1 MNYFSKDDFKNE
13 WLGKSSNLGNNY
25 NQCVTLYKEFLKK
38 AGYPDPGRAIGGSGG
53 AREIWY
59 RRIALGYDQYFNF
72 EQVGHPGDWFI
83 WDSVYGWWEGV
94 YYGHVAML
102 IKDNGNGTGQF
113 LGMNQAYSKAPASI
127 QTLTYN
133 GSCGVLH
140 FKGYSNPTAGS
151 GITVFNA
158 ANLVAEHAVATL
170 TVDSVAIREGSP
182 TGNVL
187 KRVGKGFQFEYYYKV
202 VANGHR
208 WVVSKDKTQ
217 FMAVSNSEIQGKD
230 LWATFSAIE
239 DDSKPSDTISLT
251 QEDGVATFTVDG
263 IRARYDSPTG
273 DVCKTY
279 NSGDKVRYYWK
290 YVGNGHRYIVYKDGD
305 RKAFVAVSATEDKSQ
320 MWATFTAPEEEKK
333 EESKPSTSEPSKP
346 TTTDLKKNVKGY
358 GVDISEHNSSD
369 IDLSQ
374 YDFVIIR
381 ASYGEHTDKKFEYF
395 ADKCEQLKIP
405 YGVYCYDY
413 ALNDEQARA
422 EAEYICSLVKGRN
435 IQMGIWFDMEDAD
448 AYKKKAGVLTKE
460 RCSFSCKVF
469 CDYVSAQG
477 YYTGVYTSTSWLGT
491 FVETTYPIWV
501 ANWGTNNGEIQS
513 DQSSV
518 GVMHQYSANPIDKN
532 VIFND
537 IDFYKSDPKSDEP
550 KKDDPK
556 KDENGSDS
564 GKDDSK
570 NDKNDENSSE
580 STKKDEI
587 NVSGINKLIEMLL
600 KIVEKILKLFK

>member
-1 MNYFSKDDFKNE
+1 MNYFTKDDFKKE
-13 WLGKSSNLGNNY
+13 WLGKSSGLGGYY
-25 NQCVTLYKEFLKK
+25 NQCVTLFKEFLKK
-38 AGYPDPGRAIGGSGG
+38 AGYPNPGRAIGGSGG

-202 VANGHR
+202 AANGHR

-217 FMAVSNSEIQGKD
+217 FMAVSNSEIQDKD

-273 DVCKTY
+273 NVCKTY

-290 YVGNGHRYIVYKDGD
+290 YVGNGHRYVVYKDGD
-305 RKAFVAVSATEDKSQ
+305 RKVFVAVSATEDRSQ
-320 MWATFTAPEEEKK
+320 MWAKLTAPEEEKK
-333 EESKPSTSEPSKP
+333 DEVKP
-346 TTTDLKKNVKGY
+346 TPQPTEKVDYAKNVKGY

-381 ASYGEHTDKKFEYF
+381 ASYGEYTDKKFEYF

-413 ALNDEQARA
+413 ALNDDQARA
-422 EAEYICSLVKGRN
+422 EAEYICNLVKDRN

-448 AYKKKAGVLTKE
+448 AYKKKAGVLTKK

-501 ANWGTNNGEIQS
+501 ANWGTNDGEIQS

-532 VIFND
+532 VIFHD
-537 IDFYKSDPKSDEP
+537 IGFYKSDPKRDE
-550 KKDDPK
+550 PK
-556 KDENGSDS
+556 KDENGSNS
-564 GKDDSK
+564 EKDEPK
-570 NDKNDENSSE
+570 NDKSDENSSD
-580 STKKDEI
+580 SVKKDEI
-587 NVSGINKLIEMLL
+587 NVSGINKLIELLL
-600 KIVEKILKLFK
+600 KIVEKIFKLFK